1 MHEEHRRWY
10 SHHLGRHIDLLVFG
24 NWGYPV
30 LIFPTTMGRYYEAKD
45 FKLTESARH
54 LVETGKVKLICVDSI
69 DRDSW
74 YAKHLH
80 PGTRIWNHVL
90 YDRFLSQELVPDIQR
105 ECNVQKIG
113 VAGCSFGG
121 FQALNFAFRHPGQV
135 GHLFSMGAAFDI
147 RSFMGGYYDD
157 NVYYNNPP
165 DYIPNAQNPEFYKI
179 NIVLGTAKHDFCRG
193 SNEQMSGILRA
204 KNINHRLDIKP
215 WGEHDWPVWRDQFPN
230 YLAMI

>member
-1 MHEEHRRWY
+1 MHQEHRQWY
-10 SHHLGRHIDLLVFG
+10 SYQLGRHIDLLVFG

-30 LIFPTTMGRYYEAKD
+30 LIFPTTMGRYYEAND

-54 LVETGKVKLICVDSI
+54 FVETGKVKLICVDSI

-90 YDRFLSQELVPDIQR
+90 YDRFLSQELVPGIQR

-121 FQALNFAFRHPGQV
+121 FQALNFAFRHPEQV

-147 RSFMGGYYDD
+147 RSFLRGYYDD

-165 DYIPNAQNPEFYKI
+165 DYIPNAQNPEFYNM
-179 NIVLGTAKHDFCRG
+179 NIVLGTSAHDFCRG

-204 KNINHRLDIKP
+204 KNINHWLDIKP